1 MHPKGSFKRVPEKT
15 IVVKGVNRDI
25 DQRNRRQLT
34 HPISTGEHII
44 AERGAFILVTLRLRS
59 EHQVRKVD
67 IPFMGRHIWA
77 LGHVAKVAHVTLVH
91 DLEVIIL
98 IDTINFHGV
107 TLIDQVEQRGERIT
121 QTDAPATA
129 MTDVIDPFQL

>member
-1 MHPKGSFKRVPEKT
+1 
-15 IVVKGVNRDI
+15 
-25 DQRNRRQLT
+25 
-34 HPISTGEHII
+34 
-44 AERGAFILVTLRLRS
+44 
-59 EHQVRKVD
+59 
-67 IPFMGRHIWA
+67 MGRNIRA

-98 IDTINFHGV
+98 VDTVDFHGV

-129 MTDVIDPFQL
+129 MTDVIDPFQF